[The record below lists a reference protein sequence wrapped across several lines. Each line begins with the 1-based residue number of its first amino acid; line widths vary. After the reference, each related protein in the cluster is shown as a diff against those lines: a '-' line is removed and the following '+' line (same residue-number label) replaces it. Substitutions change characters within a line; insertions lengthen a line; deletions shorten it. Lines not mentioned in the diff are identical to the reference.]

1 MADYYRAEINIP
13 LSYVVSNEE
22 LTRMIEEYC
31 SEYGDNPSID
41 EVIQHR
47 TWETDCDVE
56 MLIYG
61 EPGKDIFCLKDAE
74 ARYGYF
80 KEIEEFCLEHAIPFD
95 RHTYNDPEMGGDFTY
110 WYRPGMTDGFD
121 SVTPNDRSHISVSF
135 IKSVLDN
142 QPEDV
147 SDEEALNY
155 LMERI
160 NMVTHDSPINL
171 LENWCSRGMIE
182 C

>member
-1 MADYYRAEINIP
+1 MADYYSAEINIP
-13 LSYVVSNEE
+13 LSYVVSNEN
-22 LTRMIEEYC
+22 LIKIIEEYC
-31 SEYGDNPSID
+31 NEYGDGPSMND
-41 EVIQHR
+41 VIEER
-47 TWETDCDVE
+47 VWEDDYIEIHIV
-56 MLIYG
+56 G
-61 EPGKDIFCLKDAE
+61 EPGKDIFSLRDGE

-95 RHTYNDPEMGGDFTY
+95 RHTYGDYEMGGDFTY
-110 WYRPGMTDGFD
+110 WYRPGMTQGFD
-121 SVTPNDRSHISVSF
+121 SMTPNNRSHVSVSF
-135 IKSVLDN
+135 IKSVLDS
-142 QPEDV
+142 QPEEV

-160 NMVTHDSPINL
+160 NVVTHDSPINL